1 MAYTQKDS
9 TVYLDPVTSQYYTNE
24 VYTPQ
29 RYGGNNFMG
38 NNSGYMGMGGF
49 QQANGGYGSNA
60 MFRSVPTGSPEHNA
74 RYKTLMTNLFGTRRN
89 YTGDISMVNKMM
101 QNRQP
106 YQYNAPSIASMF
118 PQMAMPIMNQ
128 QYTGGAGQF
137 MGGLLGNSPML
148 SQGNAPMTAPAS
160 SGAGRFA

>member
-1 MAYTQKDS
+1 MPNTTQDMQF
-9 TVYLDPVTSQYYTNE
+9 LDPITSQYYTE
-24 VYTPQ
+24 QTYRPVQ
-29 RYGGNNFMG
+29 NNMG
-38 NNSGYMGMGGF
+38 GYMGMGGF

-60 MFRSVPTGSPEHNA
+60 MFRAGAVGDPQHNA

-106 YQYNAPSIASMF
+106 YQYNVPSIAQMF
-118 PQMAMPIMNQ
+118 PSMAMPNMDFS

-137 MGGLLGNSPML
+137 LGGLLGSNPMAQNVQMPTPV
-148 SQGNAPMTAPAS
+148 SVKAVK
-160 SGAGRFA
+160 